1 MKTEIKPKKGNKNK
15 SQPFCSLSSVTKVM
29 LFANIK
35 PENPLN
41 NPITTAK
48 LNRSESDFMCFKKY
62 VKKSFI
68 LNFLSVMILFF

>member
-48 LNRSESDFMCFKKY
+48 LNRSESDFMCFKNF
-62 VKKSFI
+62 VKKSLRLRNLYI
-68 LNFLSVMILFF
+68 MYN